1 MKLSDETANLVFDT
15 GQFTVQANS
24 TYNNLF
30 ISQNVNMRTILGEMY
45 NRYKKFYIVFN
56 SIISFGTSAVTYTAG
71 TVTGITNSSCW
82 LCGIDGLDFVNN
94 NVDGQISTVAYFP
107 VTFGMSV
114 NGNNAPIMTS
124 TKNGIVFNKPLNDN
138 VYININP
145 YLISNLK
152 KASLVTTAVS
162 FCQYNLSFTIYG
174 LVDE

>member
-1 MKLSDETANLVFDT
+1 MRLSDETANLVFDT

-45 NRYKKFYIVFN
+45 YRYKKFYIVFN
-56 SIISFGTSAVTYTAG
+56 SINGFSSTVTYTAG

-94 NVDGQISTVAYFP
+94 NVDGQMSTIAYFP
-107 VTFGMSV
+107 VTFALPS
-114 NGNNAPIMTS
+114 NGYSPLLLTS

-145 YLISNLK
+145 YFISNLN
-152 KASLVTTAVS
+152 KAIIVTTALAAV
-162 FCQYNLSFTIYG
+162 QYNLSFTIYG
-174 LVDE
+174 LVE